1 MRFIDT
7 ISPYAFGFHSL
18 FPSISLSLGPI
29 LPLMSFSLSKFYGIP
44 PERLSLEDPVLRY
57 NMSLTEGLEEGASL
71 PEPPDHNIVEIDP
84 TNRYIRYKDVI
95 GQGAF
100 KTVYKGFDEI
110 NGLEVAWSQIHI
122 DEILQSPGGPDRL
135 HSEVHLLKS
144 LQHENILTFYNSWV
158 DDKRRTM
165 NLITELFTSG
175 NLRQYSKKH
184 RKVDLKAVKGW
195 ARQILN
201 GLNYLHSHNP
211 PIMHRDLKC
220 DNIFIN
226 GHRGE
231 VKIGDLGLATILKQT
246 NAKSVIGTPE
256 FMAPELYDEHYNE
269 LVDIYSFGMCMLELV
284 TSEYPYSEC
293 RNSAQIYKKVS
304 SGIKPVALSKL
315 KNAEVK
321 SFIEKCLVPASQRLS
336 AKELLMDHFL
346 KVTSSLKNR
355 RLPLPDIV
363 LPKYG
368 AFENRCLMSEGPAST
383 RIRSI
388 SMDLGDATEL
398 PLTTLLYNSIDSADP
413 IDDVLPSPCVEIR
426 RLKEGDIFFL
436 KGEQNDE
443 KSVSLVLRIADQSGR
458 ARNIH
463 FIFYINSDTAISVSR
478 EMVEQLEL
486 AEQNVKFIAELIDLL
501 LTTLL
506 PDWKPCVAIDH
517 LVSCNGKL
525 THSSQ
530 QKNPELPKY
539 TKSSKDYIQIVP
551 HDVGLPASRGRS
563 TDKEYSDNVIV
574 DKVLTHANTKLQ
586 GEAKTD
592 DFYCETSHTTATSD
606 FNCKHASTASFMSA
620 KSGFTE
626 FDLHKVNSQSS
637 LASEFEASSDY
648 NRSFPR
654 VESSGTMKI
663 FNYPNSAPHSN
674 EPEDELRIE
683 LEMIE
688 HQYQE
693 AIKDLSKRRYQAI
706 LETRRRLSQKIASLK

>member
-1 MRFIDT
+1 MH
-7 ISPYAFGFHSL
+7 FGFILAS
-18 FPSISLSLGPI
+18 PSISLHLGSI
-29 LPLMSFSLSKFYGIP
+29 LSLMSFSLSKFYGIP
-44 PERLSLEDPVLRY
+44 PERLSLEAPVVP
-57 NMSLTEGLEEGASL
+57 S
-71 PEPPDHNIVEIDP
+71 
-84 TNRYIRYKDVI
+84 YK
-95 GQGAF
+95 A
-100 KTVYKGFDEI
+100 FDEI

-122 DEILQSPGGPDRL
+122 DEVLQSPGGPDRL
-135 HSEVHLLKS
+135 YSEVHLLKS
-144 LQHENILTFYNSWV
+144 LKHDNILTFHNSWI
-158 DDKRRTM
+158 DDKHRTM

-184 RKVDLKAVKGW
+184 RKVDMKAVKGW

-231 VKIGDLGLATILKQT
+231 VKIGDLGLATLLKQT

-284 TSEYPYSEC
+284 TSAYPYSEC

-346 KVTSSLKNR
+346 QVSGSMKNR

-398 PLTTLLYNSIDSADP
+398 PLTTLLYNSVDSV
-413 IDDVLPSPCVEIR
+413 DDVLPLPCVEIR

-436 KGEQNDE
+436 KGEQNDQ

-463 FIFYINSDTAISVSR
+463 FVFYINSDTAISVSR

-517 LVSCNGKL
+517 LVSSNGKL
-525 THSSQ
+525 SHSSQ
-530 QKNPELPKY
+530 QKDFEL
-539 TKSSKDYIQIVP
+539 TKHTQSSRDSIQIVTGP
-551 HDVGLPASRGRS
+551 AGLATSRRTS
-563 TDKEYSDNVIV
+563 SDKENKDNVV
-574 DKVLTHANTKLQ
+574 SDKVLTNTSIIIQ
-586 GEAKTD
+586 GEAKID
-592 DFYCETSHTTATSD
+592 DSCSETSQTCATSD
-606 FNCKHASTASFMSA
+606 FNDKHFSTVSFMSA
-620 KSGFTE
+620 KSGFTD

-637 LASEFEASSDY
+637 LASEFEASSEF
-648 NRSFPR
+648 RSFPR
-654 VESSGTMKI
+654 VESYGRMKLL
-663 FNYPNSAPHSN
+663 YCRSAPSLY
-674 EPEDELRIE
+674 EPEDELRTE

-688 HQYQE
+688 QQYQE

-706 LETRRRLSQKIASLK
+706 SEARRKLSQKLANFK